1 MFAYT
6 TRAIE
11 APRQTAVDRLT
22 ESGFTFAQT
31 YTFTPLL
38 WLRTLS
44 RHLEW
49 ITRLTVPFEGAHP
62 TKVSTLD
69 PDRGLT
75 MEAMIELTHPGCK
88 RSEWAGSESGSEVIR

>member
-11 APRQTAVDRLT
+11 APRRTAVDRLT
-22 ESGFTFAQT
+22 EISFTFAQT
-31 YTFTPLL
+31 YTFTPRL
-38 WLRTLS
+38 WLSTLPS
-44 RHLEW
+44 PLEW
-49 ITRLTVPFEGAHP
+49 ITRLTVPFEGAYP
-62 TKVSTLD
+62 TKSSALD

-75 MEAMIELTHPGCK
+75 MEAMIQLSYPGCK

>member
-11 APRQTAVDRLT
+11 APRRTAVDRLT

-31 YTFTPLL
+31 YTFTPRP
-38 WLRTLS
+38 WLSTLTS
-44 RHLEW
+44 PLEW

-62 TKVSTLD
+62 TKVSTPD

-75 MEAMIELTHPGCK
+75 MEAMNQLSERGCK
-88 RSEWAGSESGSEVIR
+88 HSGWAESEPDSGVVR

>member
-11 APRQTAVDRLT
+11 APRRTAVDRLT
-22 ESGFTFAQT
+22 EMGFTFAQT
-31 YTFTPLL
+31 YTFTPRL

-44 RHLEW
+44 RGIEW
-49 ITRLTVPFEGAHP
+49 ITRLTVPFEDAASGR
-62 TKVSTLD
+62 VGVLD

-75 MEAMIELTHPGCK
+75 MEAMIELSHRGCK
-88 RSEWAGSESGSEVIR
+88 RSEWTGSEPDSGVIR

>member
-11 APRQTAVDRLT
+11 APRRTAVDRLT
-22 ESGFTFAQT
+22 ESDFTFAQT
-31 YTFTPLL
+31 YTFTTGP
-38 WLRTLS
+38 WLSTLTS
-44 RHLEW
+44 PPEW

-75 MEAMIELTHPGCK
+75 MEAMNQLSHPGCK